1 VAAFARRGGGCGWED
16 GRGAGVGVWLGVSR
30 RRRRYGSL
38 ECGDEEEEEEEEED
52 TAGRKQRWRERR
64 GGAGRIK
71 AGIGRSSEGTS
82 GGIAVASLSLGAPAR
97 RQGELERSADAEAR
111 ARREGPR
118 PRERKK
124 RRRRGRTA
132 GGEPMSIPRAL
143 RLVRIEWRQATRK
156 SQSQRALAHAQPSPV
171 RRQARCAS
179 APVPTVPA
187 CAGYSYSLQPA
198 GGSLPRAKL
207 YSPSRSRTARRT
219 RARRIWESGLLSCG
233 LHEFHQFPPRNFT
246 PRLERF
252 RGYHTNKEPL
262 AILSL
267 SFVGFASMPLD
278 PQIIDTDGLIS
289 HRHEMA

>member
-38 ECGDEEEEEEEEED
+38 ECGDDEEEEEED

-111 ARREGPR
+111 ERREGPR
-118 PRERKK
+118 PRERKR

-187 CAGYSYSLQPA
+187 CAGYSYSPQA
-198 GGSLPRAKL
+198 AAS
-207 YSPSRSRTARRT
+207 
-219 RARRIWESGLLSCG
+219 RARSCTRRLARARHGAPARVAYGRAVCCRDSCG

-252 RGYHTNKEPL
+252 RGYHTNKPTRDQSTVPGMDH
-262 AILSL
+262 AGPRSGNDVIR
-267 SFVGFASMPLD
+267 FG
-278 PQIIDTDGLIS
+278 
-289 HRHEMA
+289 